1 MAFRL
6 RKSKG
11 GSTLR
16 GGETIR
22 SIPGDRD
29 LVGSGDA
36 SGDASAHL
44 GTPIDLAGSGHA
56 SGDASAILGVPQAL
70 SGSGHAASDALA
82 FLGTPVDLSGDGHAA
97 GDATADMGDFSFMVS
112 SGHASGLGLATQLN
126 INLNVT
132 LSVTL
137 PVMQFTAL
145 LDYILNPG
153 LVGGTIR
160 PTSAVYAPFSAVG
173 GTASGSPGGQQGDYV
188 PSIADPSLYQPL
200 VMWRKHLMIPG
211 VTPARTVLVPYIQIL
226 ENQ

>member
-16 GGETIR
+16 GADTIR

-29 LVGSGDA
+29 LSGSGDA

-56 SGDASAILGVPQAL
+56 SGDASAGLGIPRAL
-70 SGSGHAASDALA
+70 SGSGHAASDAPA
-82 FLGTPVDLSGDGHAA
+82 NLGTPVDLSGDGHAA
-97 GDATADMGDFSFMVS
+97 GDATADMGDFDFMS
-112 SGHASGLGLATQLN
+112 GSGHASGLGVPPQLD
-126 INLNVT
+126 LNKNVI
-132 LSVTL
+132 LGVTL

-145 LDYILNPG
+145 LEYTVNPG

-160 PTSAVYAPFSAVG
+160 PTSAVYVPFSPVG
-173 GTASGSPGGQQGDYV
+173 GGASGSPGGQQGDYV
-188 PSIADPSLYQPL
+188 PHIADSSLYQPL

-211 VTPARTVLVPYIQIL
+211 LNPAGGLESYDEVL
-226 ENQ
+226 EE